1 MAEST
6 QKKQIGLALS
16 PRLIQEVDA
25 RADKDG
31 ESRTA
36 FIEAALHRELERR
49 RQQDSN
55 Q

>member
-1 MAEST
+1 MSE
-6 QKKQIGLALS
+6 QKKKQVGLALS
-16 PRLIQEVDA
+16 PKLIQDVDA

-49 RQQDSN
+49 QRQHD
-55 Q
+55 